1 MNNQEEE
8 WMIRRILVALDAS
21 QHSLEALKAAV
32 NLASSLEAEVLE
44 GLFVEDVNLLKI
56 AGLSIAREVRYPFN
70 VAARLE
76 PARME
81 RQLRAQATQARQA
94 LVTACERKHIKWSFR
109 VVRGEVARKVLE
121 AAEEADLL
129 SLGMASRPLF
139 RRSQAGSTARA
150 AAMGSSRSVLIIPQG
165 ADIRP
170 PIVVAHDGS
179 SSMQQT
185 IKLAARLAQHVGDY
199 LSVLVLSNAPSTSK
213 QIQTEISEWLQ
224 GQDMMIHYREL
235 VGSGVHS
242 IVEAV
247 RTEGSGVLVLKGSIL
262 PKEDIQVLLD
272 EVNCPVMLI
281 R

>member
-1 MNNQEEE
+1 MNGQEEE

-21 QHSLEALKAAV
+21 QHSLEALRAAV
-32 NLASSLEAEVLE
+32 NLASSLEAEMLE
-44 GLFVEDVNLLKI
+44 GLFVEDVNLLKV
-56 AGLSIAREVRYPFN
+56 AGLPVAREIRYPFN

-81 RQLRAQATQARQA
+81 RQLRAQATQARHA
-94 LVTACERKHIKWSFR
+94 LVAACEREQIKWSFR
-109 VVRGEVARKVLE
+109 VVRGEVAHKVLE
-121 AAEEADLL
+121 AAAEADLL
-129 SLGMASRPLF
+129 SLGIASRPLL
-139 RRSQAGSTARA
+139 RRAQPGSTARA
-150 AAMGSSRSVLIIPQG
+150 AAMDSSKSVLLIPPG

-185 IKLAARLAQHVGDY
+185 MKLAARLAQHVGDY
-199 LSVLVLSNAPSTSK
+199 LSVLVLANAPATDK
-213 QIQTEISEWLQ
+213 QIQAEISEWLQ

-242 IVEAV
+242 LVDAV
-247 RTEGSGVLVLKGSIL
+247 RTEGSGFLMLKDGIL
-262 PKEDIQVLLD
+262 PREDLQVLLD
-272 EVNCPVMLI
+272 EVNCSVLLI